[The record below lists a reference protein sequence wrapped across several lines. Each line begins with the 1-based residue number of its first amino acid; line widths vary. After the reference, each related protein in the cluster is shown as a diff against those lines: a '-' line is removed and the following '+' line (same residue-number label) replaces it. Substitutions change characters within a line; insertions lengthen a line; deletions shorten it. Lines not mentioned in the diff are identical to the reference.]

1 MMLMV
6 PEMTDSERIGAFL
19 DHPDIVGL
27 DLSAFSH
34 RDLVNL
40 ALQRSPVLSGLDR
53 KPGEIV
59 RAWEAGDDG
68 PLEAAAA
75 ELGPTIARRAAAL
88 IRSEFEAVAPVIS
101 AGAPARIGD
110 IGCGYGIFDLFAA
123 RATGA
128 SLLLMDIEENDRR
141 HFGFATQGAAYSKL
155 SVARAF
161 LEANGIAGARIETV
175 NPGSGGFASVVPVD
189 LVVSF
194 LSCGFHY
201 PVSAYAAFFRDKIV
215 PGGTGVL
222 DLRRR
227 RAEDQIAELRA
238 FGSVREIG
246 GGTKVVRV
254 AFRRSVE

>member
-27 DLSAFSH
+27 ELSAFSH

-53 KPGEIV
+53 KPGEII

-128 SLLLMDIEENDRR
+128 DLVLIDIETNDRR
-141 HFGFATQGAAYSKL
+141 HFGFAAQGAGYAKL
-155 SVARAF
+155 SVARTF
-161 LEANGIAGARIETV
+161 LECNGIACTRIETA
-175 NPGSGGFASVVPVD
+175 NPAEGGLDAVAPVD
-189 LVVSF
+189 LAVSF

-201 PVSAYAAFFRDKIV
+201 PVSAYLPFFRDGV
-215 PGGTGVL
+215 TPGGLVLL

-227 RAEDQIAELRA
+227 KAADQTVALQA
-238 FGSVREIG
+238 LGAVRELG

-254 AFRRSVE
+254 ALKRSVE

>member
-1 MMLMV
+1 MLMV
-6 PEMTDSERIGAFL
+6 PEMTDDDRIGAFL
-19 DHPDIVGL
+19 DHPDVVGL
-27 DLSAFSH
+27 DVSAFAH
-34 RDLVNL
+34 EDLVNL
-40 ALQRSPVLSGLDR
+40 ALQRSSVLSGLDR

-59 RAWEAGDDG
+59 RAWEAGEDG

-75 ELGPTIARRAAAL
+75 ELGPAIATRAAAL
-88 IRSEFEAVAPVIS
+88 IRSEFEEVAPLV
-101 AGAPARIGD
+101 AAAAPARIGD

-123 RATGA
+123 RATDA
-128 SLLLMDIEENDRR
+128 SLLLIDIEENDRR
-141 HFGFATQGAAYSKL
+141 HFGFAAQGAAYARL

-161 LEANGIAGARIETV
+161 LEANGIAGARIETL
-175 NPGSGGFASVVPVD
+175 NPGSGGLHAVAPVD
-189 LVVSF
+189 LAVSF

-201 PVSAYAAFFRDKIV
+201 PVSGYAAFFRDKIV

-238 FGSVREIG
+238 LGTVREIG